1 MPEGHLVHRYAD
13 EQHEALAGR
22 VVRAASPQGRFD
34 ARPYDGR
41 VVEGVEALGKH
52 LLYWLEG
59 APPIHV
65 HLGMRGL
72 FLQYDDP
79 AAEPRKGTRLRL
91 ATGEAAF
98 DLIAP
103 ARCEPMDERAVAAL
117 RAATGPDPLRPDL
130 RPDPL
135 RPDAA
140 SATALD
146 PNRDTVSATARDT
159 VWDTVGGQV
168 WGTVRDTVREEAVRR
183 LLAART
189 AVGAAVLDQSVW
201 SGIGNAWR
209 AELLFLTGLDP
220 GARDIGAEAA
230 GRLWDTAVH
239 YLALGRD
246 AGQVVSDPGAPDER
260 WVYKR
265 ERCRRCGAAVRTWTL
280 ASRTAYACP
289 ADQHLQAL

>member
-1 MPEGHLVHRYAD
+1 MPEGHLIHRYAR

-22 VVRAASPQGRFD
+22 VVTVTSPQGRFD

-52 LLYWLEG
+52 LLYRLED

-65 HLGMRGL
+65 HLGMQGL
-72 FLQYDDP
+72 FLRYDDP
-79 AAEPRKGTRLRL
+79 AAPPRKGVRLRL
-91 ATGEAAF
+91 ATGETAF

-103 ARCEPMDERAVAAL
+103 ARCEAMDEPALAAL
-117 RAATGPDPLRPDL
+117 RTATGPDPLRGDG
-130 RPDPL
+130 DK
-135 RPDAA
+135 
-140 SATALD
+140 
-146 PNRDTVSATARDT
+146 
-159 VWDTVGGQV
+159 G
-168 WGTVRDTVREEAVRR
+168 EAVRR
-183 LLAART
+183 LLATRVP
-189 AVGAAVLDQSVW
+189 VGAAVLDQAVW

-220 GARDIGAEAA
+220 AARDIGAEAA
-230 GRLWDTAVH
+230 GRLWDTAVR

-246 AGQVVSDPGAPDER
+246 AGQVVSDPDAPDER

-289 ADQHLQAL
+289 AEQRPQAP

>member
-34 ARPYDGR
+34 ARPYDGK

-52 LLYWLEG
+52 LLYWVED

-72 FLQYDDP
+72 FLRYDDP

-91 ATGEAAF
+91 ATGDAAF

-117 RAATGPDPLRPDL
+117 RAATGPDPLRPD
-130 RPDPL
+130 PL
-135 RPDAA
+135 CIDTAP
-140 SATALD
+140 ATARD
-146 PNRDTVSATARDT
+146 PDRDTASATARDT
-159 VWDTVGGQV
+159 VGNQ
-168 WGTVRDTVREEAVRR
+168 VRDTVREEAVRR

>member
-13 EQHEALAGR
+13 EQHEALAGH

-52 LLYWLEG
+52 LLYWVEG

-72 FLQYDDP
+72 FLRYDDP

-91 ATGEAAF
+91 ATGDAAF

-117 RAATGPDPLRPDL
+117 RAATGPDPLRPNTA
-130 RPDPL
+130 P
-135 RPDAA
+135 
-140 SATALD
+140 ATTLN
-146 PNRDTVSATARDT
+146 PNQDTAPATARNT
-159 VWDTVGGQV
+159 VR
-168 WGTVRDTVREEAVRR
+168 GTVRDTVREEAVRR

-209 AELLFLTGLDP
+209 AELLFLAGLDP